1 MPRSS
6 PCARWSRSTPRPS
19 SPRSRRRAGFSRW
32 RRTRGCAAGARRSHR
47 SSPMRA
53 STASTHRSS
62 GSPRRTSRCRRRR
75 RSRTSRCR
83 PSTAS
88 SRPCGDGWT
97 TPRDRHERSAAPS
110 MTAPTA
116 LTAAVLGTGRMGSA
130 MAERLAGQGVDVVV
144 YNRTPDRATA
154 LGERIGGSGAT
165 TPAEAAS
172 RADVIITMVA
182 DDAAVREMFE
192 GADGIAAGIRDGA
205 VAVDMSTVLPDTIRA
220 IAPAV
225 HARGAGIL
233 DGPVSGSVSS
243 TLAGELTVMV
253 GGDAGD
259 LERARPVLDRLARRV
274 FHLGPL
280 GSGAVM
286 KLAVN
291 TLIFGLNGAVAEG
304 LVLAERNG
312 IDRALAYEVLASS
325 AAGAPMVGY
334 KRANFGEPETTP
346 VAFSLALA
354 DKDLRLIRQLA
365 DASETTMPQ
374 ATVNLDTIQAAEPS
388 AGAELDFSMVASH
401 LRQEGR
407 R

>member
-1 MPRSS
+1 
-6 PCARWSRSTPRPS
+6 
-19 SPRSRRRAGFSRW
+19 
-32 RRTRGCAAGARRSHR
+32 
-47 SSPMRA
+47 
-53 STASTHRSS
+53 
-62 GSPRRTSRCRRRR
+62 
-75 RSRTSRCR
+75 
-83 PSTAS
+83 
-88 SRPCGDGWT
+88 
-97 TPRDRHERSAAPS
+97 

-116 LTAAVLGTGRMGSA
+116 AVLGMGRMGSA
-130 MAERLAGQGVDVVV
+130 MAQRLAGQGVEVVV

-154 LGERIGGSGAT
+154 LAEKIGASVAA

-172 RADVIITMVA
+172 RVEVVITMVA
-182 DDAAVREMFE
+182 DDDAVREMFE
-192 GADGIAAGIRDGA
+192 GPDGIAAGIRQGS

-220 IAPAV
+220 VAPRV
-225 HARGAGIL
+225 QARSAGIL
-233 DGPVSGSVSS
+233 DAPVSGSVSS

-253 GGDAGD
+253 GGESGD
-259 LERARPVLDRLARRV
+259 LERARPILECLARRV

-334 KRANFGEPETTP
+334 KRANFVEPETTP

-354 DKDLRLIRQLA
+354 DKDLRLIRELA
-365 DASETTMPQ
+365 EASETLMPQ
-374 ATVNLDTIQAAEPS
+374 ATVNLDTIQAAERS
-388 AGAELDFSMVASH
+388 VGEHLDFSMVASH